1 MAEQKPDDR
10 QILQRL
16 TELHDELERIH
27 SLDENELALVQHLM
41 ADIQEHLHY
50 FEEGSATG
58 FRPSQT
64 LLDRLRQAIK
74 HFEVSHP
81 ALTHMIEEALEDLD
95 MAGI

>member
-50 FEEGSATG
+50 FEEGTAPG

-64 LLDRLRQAIK
+64 LLERLHEAIK

-81 ALTHMIEEALEDLD
+81 ALTRMIEEALEDLD